1 MILRLAI
8 ENSFMSRSDLKT
20 RRRFGTQHS
29 RVRHGG
35 GRHFWKGWAINLTGW
50 LFLEKEGGRRR
61 QINRCDPFYFYT
73 DVWAYQVN
81 GLSPDYKII
90 VADSRGHGRSTRTEA
105 PFGYDL
111 MTSDY
116 VALLDHL
123 HIKKVDL
130 VGWSDGGIIGIDMA
144 MSHPERLKH
153 VFAQSANVTTD
164 GVNGDVANGKQFTD
178 YVNWMESEYKRLSP
192 TPNEYKSFVDQIAKM
207 WETQPNWTKAQLSK
221 IKTPIL
227 IVAADHDVIW
237 LAHQE
242 YMAKAIPSAKL
253 LVLEDTSHF
262 AMLQDPKGYNQDII
276 KFFGK

>member
-1 MILRLAI
+1 
-8 ENSFMSRSDLKT
+8 
-20 RRRFGTQHS
+20 
-29 RVRHGG
+29 
-35 GRHFWKGWAINLTGW
+35 
-50 LFLEKEGGRRR
+50 
-61 QINRCDPFYFYT
+61 
-73 DVWAYQVN
+73 VWAYQVN